1 MVGQLISTAIANFC
15 ANAVAGVH
23 AALLINR
30 STKSEQLKRFSGAA
44 RSPQRPVSV
53 QLWVARGISKAEV
66 VSKGGTQIDPKFFED
81 ARYSDKDFVARQ
93 IKSHRE
99 AIALYEDKANGT
111 DAQLRVFAQHILPH
125 LQQHL
130 TKLESL
136 LSENRHA
143 RR

>member
-1 MVGQLISTAIANFC
+1 MVGQLLTTAITNFF
-15 ANAVAGVH
+15 ANAAAGVH
-23 AALLINR
+23 AAVLMNR
-30 STKSEQLKRFSGAA
+30 ST
-44 RSPQRPVSV
+44 RSDAGRRAQRPVSV
-53 QLWVARGISKAEV
+53 QLIVARGASKRAV
-66 VSKGGTQIDPKFFED
+66 PNDAKFFDD

-99 AIALYEDKANGT
+99 AIALYQDKANGG

-130 TKLESL
+130 SKLESL

-143 RR
+143 R